1 MSIAS
6 PTLRSSSTMV
16 PLLSFKS
23 WLTSMPDLPSTA
35 DTVTGTSKT
44 ASRSAE
50 LFLASASCCPSV
62 CSSDVL
68 SAAAGSRARSGSSTS
83 SLFAMVCSFVGAI
96 VEIPGNQF
104 LKCGFEGRFGALGA
118 AAAPFDAA
126 IGVLERGVGRDLHL
140 AFVGFLVRNL
150 GDASRQ
156 RCGHL
161 GRRLQHDA
169 GFADR
174 LVHGVA
180 QRRFDFGAGEFRQ
193 RCGGKLARNGEGELG
208 SFLEPRLPLA
218 HEAFERLAHGGGDLA

>member
-50 LFLASASCCPSV
+50 LFLASVSCCPSV

-104 LKCGFEGRFGALGA
+104 LKCGFECRFGALCA

-126 IGVLERGVGRDLHL
+126 IGTLERGVGRNLHL
-140 AFVGFLVRNL
+140 AFIGFVMRDL
-150 GDASRQ
+150 GDASRE
-156 RCGHL
+156 RGGDL
-161 GRRLQHDA
+161 GRRFQHDA
-169 GFADR
+169 GLADR
-174 LVHGVA
+174 LVHGLA
-180 QRRFDFGAGEFRQ
+180 QCRFDLRTRKLHQRRI
-193 RCGGKLARNGEGELG
+193 GELPRDG
-208 SFLEPRLPLA
+208 ESELRAFLEPCLTLA
-218 HEAFERLAHGGGDLA
+218 HQVFEGLAHGLGNLA